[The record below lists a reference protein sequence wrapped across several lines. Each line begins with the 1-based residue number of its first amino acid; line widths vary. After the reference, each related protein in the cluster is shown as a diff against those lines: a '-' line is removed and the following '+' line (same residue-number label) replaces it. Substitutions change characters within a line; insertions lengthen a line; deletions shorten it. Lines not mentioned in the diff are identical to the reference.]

1 MFLFVIGTAAAQT
14 QTPDGAMKATDH
26 QNEIATFWADRF
38 EGFFSDPTFPLD
50 TADAGFLSYYN
61 PDTAYRV
68 TVKVE
73 LLFGEQPF
81 QMPTYAGTTS
91 EYVRYGIATFRIGE
105 GPEIQLTLYRSTR
118 LFADPKYKDHLFV
131 PFMDETSGEDTYGGG
146 RYLDLSTK
154 DIRSGVLVIDFNKAY
169 NPLCA
174 YSGGY
179 RCPIPP
185 LDNHLPLKILAGERN
200 YTGPIK
206 ERPAP
211 AAVL

>member
-1 MFLFVIGTAAAQT
+1 MLFFVFGAAAVHA
-14 QTPDGAMKATDH
+14 QTPDDERKASSAHTH
-26 QNEIATFWADRF
+26 EISTFWAARF
-38 EGFFSDPTFPLD
+38 ADFFKDPAFPLD

-61 PDTAYRV
+61 PDSNFRV
-68 TVKVE
+68 TAEVE
-73 LLFGEQPF
+73 VLFGEQPF

-105 GPEIQLTLYRSTR
+105 ESVVQLTLYRSTR

-131 PFMDETSGEDTYGGG
+131 PFIDETNGEETYGGG
-146 RYLDLSTK
+146 RYLDLSIQ
-154 DIRSGVLVIDFNKAY
+154 DIKNGLLEIDFNRAY

-185 LDNHLPLKILAGERN
+185 PDNHLSVKILAGERN

-206 ERPAP
+206 ERPA
-211 AAVL
+211 AL